1 MSKTEKKVPDD
12 PKQNLILAALPA
24 QDYERMLPDLE
35 FVPMPLGWT
44 MSESGDHVNYLR
56 RLAYL

>member
-44 MSESGDHVNYLR
+44 MSALSNQRR